1 MMNFKNI
8 LETLDQLS
16 EGVKEKEGGRVHTAE
31 PGGYGRKFDTDE
43 EGDEKKKDAAPAAK
57 RGRGRPKKGA
67 DDSGEVKKYDNAKN
81 LQDFMIGNKPKK
93 SKELDKLPSKKN
105 TLKDWFER
113 IDEKYLAE
121 AEQVTLEPAKQNTQ
135 VIKKGTQTI
144 GTVTNPALAA
154 TIKSAIGKGE
164 MNLAGQELGEADEDY
179 SAKKARAGKDI
190 GKPGKNF
197 AKIAKKAGEKYGSK
211 ERGEKVAGAVLS
223 KLRSKTN
230 EAERPSDDSDMGA
243 GLGAA
248 RSMTTLEGKKP
259 DFLDLDKDGNKK
271 ESMKKA
277 AQDKKKV
284 KEGMNHKLQAARLEG
299 KAHGLKGH
307 AYNGKAYDDLEEA
320 RAYHEGFKEGIDEC
334 YGMKPIQGMVDEMNA
349 PATVPGMASQEE
361 EMATME
367 AEMEEGKFKDNL
379 KKAALG
385 AVVAGNLATGGVMAK
400 KAYDYH
406 KTDPAIG
413 MSQADLERDR
423 NASFFKED
431 DMEEGNA
438 FTAAL
443 ARTPN
448 GGKFK
453 VGGKTFTDRS
463 SHDAKIDEY
472 AFESLDRELQRLL
485 TEGEEK
491 IEEGLTVSISKG
503 QQGAPDSVTVSAQ
516 DSEADQLLGLIKQAG
531 LGLFGDEQHSDYGAP
546 AGSSE
551 VNAPGGIEVVGDH
564 DGMMGIMK
572 KLSGIEQSG
581 ASDYADEE
589 GEEDCGCG
597 DEETSEAACNE
608 CGGMGMH
615 ESGCSAGGKEMVDE
629 VETEDQ
635 MMAQVAEQGP
645 DSGAEDSVADENAE
659 AAEDSALAK
668 SDMQNKTDTFNE
680 GGDGGEASEEADVE
694 TDADAGE
701 EMDASEEEEELNEW
715 ANNAGDKGTDAA
727 FERDIEFMTKVIS
740 GGLNKPKSTGQ
751 TTAPV
756 IASQLNRQH
765 SHQTT
770 DINES
775 ITDWKKLAGIK

>member
-16 EGVKEKEGGRVHTAE
+16 EGVKEKEGGRVHTADA
-31 PGGYGRKFDTDE
+31 GGYGRKYDTDE
-43 EGDEKKKDAAPAAK
+43 EGEDKKKDSEPAAK

-81 LQDFMIGNKPKK
+81 LQDYMIGNKPKK
-93 SKELDKLPSKKN
+93 SKELDKLPAKKH

-113 IDEKYLAE
+113 VDAEFIAE

-164 MNLAGQELGEADEDY
+164 MSLAGQELGEADEDY

-197 AKIAKKAGEKYGSK
+197 AKIAKDAAKRYGSK
-211 ERGEKVAGAVLS
+211 ERGEKVAGAVLA

-243 GLGAA
+243 GLGAG
-248 RSMTTLEGKKP
+248 RSMTTFEGKKP

-277 AQDKKKV
+277 ASDKKKV

-307 AYNGKAYDDLEEA
+307 AYHGKAFEDMEEA
-320 RAYHEGFKEGIDEC
+320 RMYHEGYKEGLDEC

-349 PATVPGMASQEE
+349 PATPPATVPGMASQEE
-361 EMATME
+361 EMAAME
-367 AEMEEGKFKDNL
+367 AEMD
-379 KKAALG
+379 
-385 AVVAGNLATGGVMAK
+385 
-400 KAYDYH
+400 
-406 KTDPAIG
+406 
-413 MSQADLERDR
+413 
-423 NASFFKED
+423 
-431 DMEEGNA
+431 EGNA

-443 ARTPN
+443 AKTPK
-448 GGKFK
+448 GGKFT

-463 SHDAKIDEY
+463 DYSAKVDEY
-472 AFESLDRELQRLL
+472 AFESLDRELQKLL

-516 DSEADQLLGLIKQAG
+516 DGEADQLLGLIKQAG
-531 LGLFGDEQHSDYGAP
+531 LGLFGDEHHSDYGAP

-581 ASDYADEE
+581 AGDYADEE
-589 GEEDCGCG
+589 GHGDCGCEG
-597 DEETSEAACNE
+597 ECDCDEQTNEATCNE

-615 ESGCSAGGKEMVDE
+615 ESGCSMGKGKEMVDE

-635 MMAQVAEQGP
+635 MEFEVAEDNAP
-645 DSGAEDSVADENAE
+645 DSEEAEHTADEEAE
-659 AAEDSALAK
+659 AQTDMALAK
-668 SDMQNKTDTFNE
+668 SDMQNKTSTFNE
-680 GGDGGEASEEADVE
+680 GGDGGEASEESDVE